1 MIKKIDHIA
10 VAVRDVEKAAKFYQ
24 EVLGLELGGVE
35 EVEGMD
41 VKVGFI
47 PIGDTRIELVQPL
60 DPTSGLAKFIEKKGE
75 GIHHICYEV
84 DDIQESLAT
93 YKERGARLID
103 ETPRKGAHHSL
114 VGFIHPKSTGGVLTE
129 LTQPMDSGTL
139 EV

>member
-10 VAVRDVEKAAKFYQ
+10 VAVKDVEKAAEFY
-24 EVLGLELGGVE
+24 EKVLGLELRGIE

-60 DPTSGLAKFIEKKGE
+60 DPKSGVAKFIEKRGE

-84 DDIQESLAT
+84 DNVKEALET
-93 YKERGARLID
+93 CKERGAVLID
-103 ETPRKGAHHSL
+103 DTPRKGAHNSL

-129 LTQPMDSGTL
+129 LTEHLKES
-139 EV
+139 

>member
-10 VAVRDVEKAAKFYQ
+10 VAVKDVEKAAEFY
-24 EVLGLELGGVE
+24 EKVLGLELGGIE

-60 DPTSGLAKFIEKKGE
+60 DPKSGVAKFIEKRGE

-84 DDIQESLAT
+84 DNVKEALET
-93 YKERGARLID
+93 YKERGAILID
-103 ETPRKGAHHSL
+103 ETPRKGAHNSL

-129 LTQPMDSGTL
+129 LTEHL
-139 EV
+139 EES

>member
-10 VAVRDVEKAAKFYQ
+10 LAVRNVEKSAEFY
-24 EVLGLELGGVE
+24 EKILGLKLGGIE

-60 DPTSGLAKFIEKKGE
+60 DPKSGLAKFIETRGE

-84 DDIQESLAT
+84 DDIQEALKT
-93 YKERGARLID
+93 YKRKGVKMID
-103 ETPRKGAHHSL
+103 ETPRKGAHNSL

-129 LTQPMDSGTL
+129 LTQHH
-139 EV
+139 

>member
-10 VAVRDVEKAAKFYQ
+10 VAVRDVEKAAEFY
-24 EVLGLELGGVE
+24 EKVLGLKLGGIE

-47 PIGDTRIELVQPL
+47 PVGETRIELVQPL
-60 DPTSGLAKFIEKKGE
+60 DPNSGVAKFIEKRGE

-84 DDIQESLAT
+84 EDV
-93 YKERGARLID
+93 KEALTLCKTRGAKLID
-103 ETPRKGAHHSL
+103 EVPRRGAHNTL

-129 LTQPMDSGTL
+129 LTEHPDAS
-139 EV
+139 

>member
-10 VAVRDVEKAAKFYQ
+10 LAVRDVEKSAEFY
-24 EVLGLELGGVE
+24 EKVLGLKLGGIE

-60 DPTSGLAKFIEKKGE
+60 DPKSGLAKFIETRGE

-84 DDIQESLAT
+84 DDIQEALKT
-93 YKERGARLID
+93 CKRKGVKMID
-103 ETPRKGAHHSL
+103 ETPRKGAHNSL
-114 VGFIHPKSTGGVLTE
+114 VGFIHPKSTGGVLME
-129 LTQPMDSGTL
+129 LTQHH
-139 EV
+139 

>member
-10 VAVRDVEKAAKFYQ
+10 VAVKDVDKAAEFY
-24 EVLGLELGGVE
+24 EKVLGLKLGGIE

-47 PIGDTRIELVQPL
+47 PIGETRIELVQPL
-60 DPTSGLAKFIEKKGE
+60 DPNSGVAKFIEKRGE

-84 DDIQESLAT
+84 DDVAEALQTCKA
-93 YKERGARLID
+93 RGATLID
-103 ETPRKGAHHSL
+103 ETPRTGAHNTL

-129 LTQPMDSGTL
+129 LTQKHKKS
-139 EV
+139 

>member
-10 VAVRDVEKAAKFYQ
+10 VAVRDVEKAAGFY
-24 EVLGLELGGVE
+24 EKVLGLKLGGIE

-60 DPTSGLAKFIEKKGE
+60 DPKSGLAKFIETRGE

-84 DDIQESLAT
+84 DDIQEALKT
-93 YKERGARLID
+93 YKRKGVKMID
-103 ETPRKGAHHSL
+103 ETPRKGAHNSL

-129 LTQPMDSGTL
+129 LTQHH
-139 EV
+139 

>member
-10 VAVRDVEKAAKFYQ
+10 VAVRDVEKAAEFY
-24 EVLGLELGGVE
+24 EKVLGLKLGGIE

-60 DPTSGLAKFIEKKGE
+60 NPESGVAKFIEKRGE

-84 DDIQESLAT
+84 EDVEKALKT
-93 YKERGARLID
+93 YKERGAMLID
-103 ETPRKGAHHSL
+103 EFPRKGAHSTL
-114 VGFIHPKSTGGVLTE
+114 VGFVHPKSTGGVLTE
-129 LTQPMDSGTL
+129 LTQHLLP
-139 EV
+139 

>member
-10 VAVRDVEKAAKFYQ
+10 VAVRDVEKAAEFY
-24 EVLGLELGGVE
+24 EKVLGLQLGGIE

-60 DPTSGLAKFIEKKGE
+60 DPESGVAKFIERKGE

-84 DDIQESLAT
+84 DDIQKALET
-93 YKERGARLID
+93 YKTRGAKLID
-103 ETPRKGAHHSL
+103 EFPRKGAHHSL

-129 LTQPMDSGTL
+129 LTQPTES
-139 EV
+139 

>member
-10 VAVRDVEKAAKFYQ
+10 VAVRDVEKAAEFY
-24 EVLGLELGGVE
+24 EKVLGLKLGGVE

-60 DPTSGLAKFIEKKGE
+60 DPHSGLAKFIEKKGE

-84 DDIQESLAT
+84 DDIHKALET
-93 YKERGARLID
+93 YKAKGAKMID
-103 ETPRKGAHHSL
+103 KTPRKGAHHSL

-129 LTQPMDSGTL
+129 LTQPADS
-139 EV
+139 

>member
-10 VAVRDVEKAAKFYQ
+10 VAVKDVEKAAEFY
-24 EVLGLELGGVE
+24 EKVLGLKLGGIE

-47 PIGDTRIELVQPL
+47 PIGETRIELVQPL
-60 DPTSGLAKFIEKKGE
+60 DPESGVAKFIEKRGE

-84 DDIQESLAT
+84 DNVKKALETSKA
-93 YKERGARLID
+93 RGAKLID
-103 ETPRKGAHHSL
+103 ETPRRGAHNTL

-129 LTQPMDSGTL
+129 LTEHPEKS
-139 EV
+139 

>member
-10 VAVRDVEKAAKFYQ
+10 VAVRDVEKAAEFY
-24 EVLGLELGGVE
+24 EKVFGLKLGGVE
-35 EVEGMD
+35 EVEGMG

-60 DPTSGLAKFIEKKGE
+60 DPESGLAKFIERKGE

-84 DDIQESLAT
+84 DDIQKALET
-93 YKERGARLID
+93 YKTRGAKLID
-103 ETPRKGAHHSL
+103 ESPRKGAHHSL

-129 LTQPMDSGTL
+129 LTQPTES
-139 EV
+139 

>member
-10 VAVRDVEKAAKFYQ
+10 VAVKDVDKAAEFY
-24 EVLGLELGGVE
+24 EKVLGLKLGGIE

-47 PIGDTRIELVQPL
+47 PIGETRIELVQPL
-60 DPTSGLAKFIEKKGE
+60 DPNSGVAKFIEKRGE

-84 DDIQESLAT
+84 DDVAEALQTCKA
-93 YKERGARLID
+93 RGAALID
-103 ETPRKGAHHSL
+103 ETPRTGAHNTL

-129 LTQPMDSGTL
+129 LTQKHKKS
-139 EV
+139 